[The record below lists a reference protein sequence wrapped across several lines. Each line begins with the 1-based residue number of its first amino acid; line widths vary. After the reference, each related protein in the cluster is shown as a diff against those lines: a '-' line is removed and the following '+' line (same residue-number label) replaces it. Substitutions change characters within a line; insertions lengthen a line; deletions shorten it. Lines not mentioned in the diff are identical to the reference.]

1 MDAGPDGVK
10 VASGVDSAMNGR
22 KVWGLAAILGVAG
35 LLIGGV
41 LLSLDRDETA
51 PGLVRYNAQYIDAGA
66 MLRLTETLSSDA
78 LEGRAT
84 GTRGNQAARDFVQK
98 RFETLGLRQ
107 FGETYVQPFAVISSD
122 DGQAPISGANVVGWI
137 AGQTP
142 GEGPA
147 MVITAHYDHLGVVDG
162 AVYNGADDN
171 ASGTAALI
179 AVAEYFTR
187 HAPRHDIIFAAFDAE
202 EIGHLGSRN
211 LVRSPP
217 VPLERIAL
225 NINYDMVSRSA
236 AGELYVAGTFH
247 TPGLKPLVEL
257 VATDAPVRILMG
269 HDDPAL
275 GQADDWTLLSD
286 HAAFHEAGIPFLY
299 FGVED
304 HPGYHQPTDDYSDI
318 TPDFFA
324 RAGDALVIAAMA
336 ADDDLESI
344 AEMRRAD

>member
-1 MDAGPDGVK
+1 
-10 VASGVDSAMNGR
+10 MNGR
-22 KVWGLAAILGVAG
+22 KAWGMAAILGVAG
-35 LLIGGV
+35 LLIGGL

-51 PGLVRYNAQYIDAGA
+51 PSLVQYNAKYIDAGA

-107 FGETYVQPFAVISSD
+107 FGEAYVQPFAVVSD
-122 DGQAPISGANVVGWI
+122 DEGAAPVVGANLISWI

-147 MVITAHYDHLGVVDG
+147 IVITAHYDHLGIVDG
-162 AVYNGADDN
+162 EIYNGADDN

-179 AVAEYFTR
+179 AVAQYFSL
-187 HAPRHDIIFAAFDAE
+187 HAPRHDIIFAAVDAE
-202 EIGHLGSRN
+202 EIGHLGSRA
-211 LVRSPP
+211 LVRAPP

-225 NINYDMVSRSA
+225 NINYDMVSRSS

-247 TPGLKPLVEL
+247 TLGLKPFVEA
-257 VATDAPVRILMG
+257 VAADAPIRILMG

-275 GQADDWTLLSD
+275 GQADDWTLASD

-304 HPGYHQPTDDYSDI
+304 HPGYHQPTDDYSEI

-324 RAGDALVIAAMA
+324 RAGDALVIAALV
-336 ADDDLESI
+336 ADENLESI
-344 AEMRRAD
+344 AGMRRAD

>member
-1 MDAGPDGVK
+1 MDAAPGGVK
-10 VASGVDSAMNGR
+10 VACGADLAMSER
-22 KVWGLAAILGVAG
+22 KAWGLAALLGGIG
-35 LLIGGV
+35 LLIGSV
-41 LLSLDRDETA
+41 LLSLDREETA
-51 PGLVRYNAQYIDAGA
+51 PSLVQYDAQYIDAGA

-84 GTRGNQAARDFVQK
+84 GTRGNEAARDFVQK
-98 RFETLGLRQ
+98 RFETMGLRK
-107 FGETYVQPFAVISSD
+107 FGDAYVQPFAVVSVD
-122 DGQAPISGANVVGWI
+122 EGAAPVSGANVIGWV

-147 MVITAHYDHLGVVDG
+147 MVITAHYDHLGIVDG

-171 ASGTAALI
+171 ASGTAAMI
-179 AVAEYFTR
+179 AVAQYFSL
-187 HAPRHDIIFAAFDAE
+187 HEPRHDIIFAAVDAE

-225 NINYDMVSRSA
+225 NINYDMVSRSS

-247 TPGLKPLVEL
+247 TPGLKPLVE
-257 VATDAPVRILMG
+257 AAAAEAPVRILMG
-269 HDDPAL
+269 HDDPAM
-275 GQADDWTLLSD
+275 GEADDWTLLSD
-286 HAAFHEAGIPFLY
+286 HAAFHSAGIPFLY

-304 HPGYHQPTDDYSDI
+304 HPGYHQPADDYSEI

-324 RAGDALVIAAMA
+324 RAGEALVIAAMA

>member
-1 MDAGPDGVK
+1 
-10 VASGVDSAMNGR
+10 MNGT
-22 KVWGLAAILGVAG
+22 KAWGLAAIVGIAG
-35 LLIGGV
+35 LLTGT
-41 LLSLDRDETA
+41 LLLVLDRDEAA
-51 PGLVRYNAQYIDAGA
+51 PGLVRYEAQYIDAGA

-84 GTRGNQAARDFVQK
+84 GTRGNLAARNFVQK
-98 RFETLGLRQ
+98 RFETLGLKR
-107 FGETYVQPFAVISSD
+107 FGESYVHAFAIVSD
-122 DGQAPISGANVVGWI
+122 DQGAAPVSGANLIGWI

-147 MVITAHYDHLGVVDG
+147 IVITAHYDHLGIVDG
-162 AVYNGADDN
+162 EIYNGADDN
-171 ASGTAALI
+171 ASGTAGLI
-179 AVAEYFTR
+179 AVAQYFTQ
-187 HAPRHDIIFAAFDAE
+187 HAPRHDIIFAAIDAE
-202 EIGHLGSRN
+202 EIGHLGSHA
-211 LVRSPP
+211 LVRSAP

-225 NINYDMVSRSA
+225 NMNYDMISRSA

-247 TPGLKPLVEL
+247 TPGLKPLVEA
-257 VATDAPVRILMG
+257 VAADAPVRILMG

-286 HAAFHEAGIPFLY
+286 HAAFHRAGIPFLY

-304 HPGYHQPTDDYSDI
+304 HPAYHQPTDDYGDI

-336 ADDDLESI
+336 ADKDLESI
-344 AEMRRAD
+344 AAMRRTD